1 MIDNDIK
8 DESHCINESIELD
21 KERKMEEDLEKQS
34 LESKEPTPTPINK
47 KLLIIGNNN
56 YRGIFALATGLGKTF
71 TSLFS
76 LKEYAAKHDN
86 KYVCVIAVPTTS
98 LIYQWNDEIKILK
111 QDTLILRDE
120 SSWKTSLKEQLGI

>member
-1 MIDNDIK
+1 MKTIARVKRTYPHPYQQEAIDNWK
-8 DESHCINESIELD
+8 
-21 KERKMEEDLEKQS
+21 
-34 LESKEPTPTPINK
+34 
-47 KLLIIGNNN
+47 NNN

-98 LIYQWNDEIKILK
+98 LIYQWNDEIKNIKARYLN
-111 QDTLILRDE
+111 IAR
-120 SSWKTSLKEQLGI
+120 